1 MTAVGP
7 DIFLFFA
14 TLIPFLVISIVLRS
28 FIKNWGTTTFL
39 TGNITLIISLGF
51 FATAPHHF
59 ESYEGVSLFF
69 GSLGL
74 VGLAYLA
81 VIVGLIGIVIKY
93 VAVSKRVQEQATL
106 LSETLGF
113 EERHS

>member
-1 MTAVGP
+1 M
-7 DIFLFFA
+7 
-14 TLIPFLVISIVLRS
+14 
-28 FIKNWGTTTFL
+28 
-39 TGNITLIISLGF
+39 
-51 FATAPHHF
+51 
-59 ESYEGVSLFF
+59 
-69 GSLGL
+69 